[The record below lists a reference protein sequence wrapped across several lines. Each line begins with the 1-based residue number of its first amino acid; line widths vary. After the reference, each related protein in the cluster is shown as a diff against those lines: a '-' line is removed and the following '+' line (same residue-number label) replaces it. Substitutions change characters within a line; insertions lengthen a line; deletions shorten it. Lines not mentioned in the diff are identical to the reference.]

1 MKMKISI
8 KIAVVMIGLAAL
20 VSSCQ
25 KEELP
30 MAGGGCMQHDEQ
42 STDNARVGGPQVTD
56 DGGNVGSGSP
66 EPTADTIVGHGDD
79 DRDGGGIVGGGD
91 DDKDG
96 GRRKND
102 EAKPR

>member
-1 MKMKISI
+1 
-8 KIAVVMIGLAAL
+8 MIGLAAL

-25 KEELP
+25 KEDMPEP
-30 MAGGGCMQHDEQ
+30 NMGGCMQHDEQ
-42 STDNARVGGPQVTD
+42 SGSNARVGDPQSTD
-56 DGGNVGSGSP
+56 DGGNVGSGQD

-96 GRRKND
+96 GRFMND
-102 EAKPR
+102 GTKPR